1 MRLRLALALPVVLA
15 LGLAGGWIAG
25 NIATP
30 YMATDAMFA
39 QFKGNG
45 AKENRLSKA
54 PLRTANTARVVADNA
69 DTLTR
74 SSILDLGAGPLLF
87 EADVQTTSEYWSVS
101 LFAHNTDTFYVG
113 NDQTIK
119 TREPGRFK
127 LAIRTADQRVPDGV
141 ADAVAVSPSR
151 IGFLIIRATM
161 SDRTDAEAVERLREE
176 VLRSSLVPLDEAT

>member
-1 MRLRLALALPVVLA
+1 MRLRLAVLLPAVVIT
-15 LGLAGGWIAG
+15 GLAGGWLSG
-25 NIATP
+25 NFATP
-30 YMATDAMFA
+30 YIVTDAMFA
-39 QFKGNG
+39 QFRENG

-54 PLRTANTARVVADNA
+54 PLRTAKTAKVVADNA

-74 SSILDLGAGPLLF
+74 SAMLNLGAGPLLF
-87 EADVQTTSEYWSVS
+87 EADVPTTSEYWSVA

-119 TREPGRFK
+119 TGEPGRFR

-141 ADAVAVSPSR
+141 ADAVAISPSR

-161 SDRTDAEAVERLREE
+161 GDRTDAQAVERLREE
-176 VLRSSLVPLDEAT
+176 VMRSSLGPLSEAG

>member
-1 MRLRLALALPVVLA
+1 MSSHRHEYKLGVV
-15 LGLAGGWIAG
+15 
-25 NIATP
+25 
-30 YMATDAMFA
+30 YFRS
-39 QFKGNG
+39 
-45 AKENRLSKA
+45 EA

-87 EADVQTTSEYWSVS
+87 EADVPTTSEYWSVS
-101 LFAHNTDTFYVG
+101 LFA
-113 NDQTIK
+113 
-119 TREPGRFK
+119 FK

-161 SDRTDAEAVERLREE
+161 SDRTDPEAVERLREE